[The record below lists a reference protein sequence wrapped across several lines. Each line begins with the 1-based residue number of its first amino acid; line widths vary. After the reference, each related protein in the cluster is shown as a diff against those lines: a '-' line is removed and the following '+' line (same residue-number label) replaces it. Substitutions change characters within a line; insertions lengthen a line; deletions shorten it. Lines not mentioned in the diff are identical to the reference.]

1 MKLAIFVQAR
11 ITSKRFPK
19 KIFSEINGK
28 KIIEILIEKLQKIKH
43 VDKIIFLIPNTKKNK
58 DLSRLLEKLDIEV
71 FKGSEN
77 NVLERYYLAAKKY
90 NVKNIIRITS
100 DCPLLDIRLSQK
112 VIRKFL
118 SGNYNYVS
126 NINPPT
132 FPDGMDIEIFKFR
145 SLERAWKSS
154 KTKTEKEHVTGYI
167 RKNEKKKFNIKSDYD
182 LSKIRITLDYK
193 EDLILLRKIFN
204 YFKPDIHFG
213 LNKIINLKNKKPNW
227 FNINKKYVLK

>member
-1 MKLAIFVQAR
+1 
-11 ITSKRFPK
+11 
-19 KIFSEINGK
+19 
-28 KIIEILIEKLQKIKH
+28 
-43 VDKIIFLIPNTKKNK
+43 
-58 DLSRLLEKLDIEV
+58 
-71 FKGSEN
+71 
-77 NVLERYYLAAKKY
+77 
-90 NVKNIIRITS
+90 
-100 DCPLLDIRLSQK
+100 
-112 VIRKFL
+112 
-118 SGNYNYVS
+118 
-126 NINPPT
+126 
-132 FPDGMDIEIFKFR
+132 MDIEIFKFK

-227 FNINKKYVLK
+227 FN